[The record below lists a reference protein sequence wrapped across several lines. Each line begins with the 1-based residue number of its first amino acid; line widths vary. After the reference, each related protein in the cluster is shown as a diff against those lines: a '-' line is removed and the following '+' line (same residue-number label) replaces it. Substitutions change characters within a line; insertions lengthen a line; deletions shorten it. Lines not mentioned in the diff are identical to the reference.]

1 MASPYLETETAIVR
15 MSRALSW
22 LPADSLASHTLR
34 TMSYDL
40 FTDLPREFL
49 RAHDI
54 DALKREVLRRR
65 LFPKRTIEDAA

>member
-40 FTDLPREFL
+40 FTDLPRETMREHDAEAYAREVFR
-49 RAHDI
+49 RAHI
-54 DALKREVLRRR
+54 VKRETEAV
-65 LFPKRTIEDAA
+65 